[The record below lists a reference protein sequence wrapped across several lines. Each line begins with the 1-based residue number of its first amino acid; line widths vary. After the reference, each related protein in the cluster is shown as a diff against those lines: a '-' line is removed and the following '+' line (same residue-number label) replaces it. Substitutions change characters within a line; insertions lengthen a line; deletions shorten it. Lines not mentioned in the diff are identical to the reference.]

1 MSFTICTSMMS
12 KVRKCHSFFSETNT
26 MCTVITLVVL
36 LSYFILFCTK
46 RLIIIIINNKKKKK
60 KKEEGPAPRAP
71 PLNSDKANIQRS
83 SQSIN
88 QILVIPAPFFPLFA
102 PF

>member
-1 MSFTICTSMMS
+1 MS

-26 MCTVITLVVL
+26 MCTVITVVVL

-46 RLIIIIINNKKKKK
+46 RLIIINNNNKKKKK
-60 KKEEGPAPRAP
+60 KKEEEGPAPRAP

-88 QILVIPAPFFPLFA
+88 QIIPAPFFPLFA

>member
-26 MCTVITLVVL
+26 MCTVITVVVL

-46 RLIIIIINNKKKKK
+46 RLIIINNIIIIKKRRRRRKKKKAQP
-60 KKEEGPAPRAP
+60 PAPRPSTVTKPTYKEAA
-71 PLNSDKANIQRS
+71 KA
-83 SQSIN
+83 SIK
-88 QILVIPAPFFPLFA
+88 
-102 PF
+102 

>member
-1 MSFTICTSMMS
+1 
-12 KVRKCHSFFSETNT
+12 
-26 MCTVITLVVL
+26 MCTVITVVVL

-46 RLIIIIINNKKKKK
+46 RLIIINNNNKKKKKKK
-60 KKEEGPAPRAP
+60 KKEEGPAPHAP